1 MTFTSTLHPD
11 EITIPSR
18 PVTTWRD
25 AGHPVIS
32 YTTARLYIGDG
43 GALTERRVPD
53 VKRHCAGQQCDILFH
68 TPRRL
73 HGHNIDTVAT
83 TPVWQLTSNPAAFSV
98 QRVILITVCRHAR
111 LFWRGNVGV
120 GGVLSLNHTVE
131 NSPIKKRNGSFC
143 RSSELSELSED
154 ENIEVAPF
162 KL

>member
-68 TPRRL
+68 TPWRL

-83 TPVWQLTSNPAAFSV
+83 TPV
-98 QRVILITVCRHAR
+98 
-111 LFWRGNVGV
+111 
-120 GGVLSLNHTVE
+120 
-131 NSPIKKRNGSFC
+131 
-143 RSSELSELSED
+143 
-154 ENIEVAPF
+154 
-162 KL
+162 